1 MQELTKSLKA
11 LANERRL
18 TIVTLLMRRP
28 SSSVNEIA
36 REIQLSV
43 RSTSKHLRVLAHAE
57 IVSTREVG
65 LFVLYGIYPS
75 KVVEQLLPLLR
86 L

>member
-1 MQELTKSLKA
+1 MQELTRSLKA

-18 TIVTLLMRRP
+18 NIVTLLMRRP

-36 REIQLSV
+36 REIRLSV
-43 RSTSKHLRVLAHAE
+43 RSTSKHLRVLSHAH

-65 LFVLYGIYPS
+65 LFVLYGINPG
-75 KVVEQLLPLLR
+75 KVLDRIWPLMHS
-86 L
+86 